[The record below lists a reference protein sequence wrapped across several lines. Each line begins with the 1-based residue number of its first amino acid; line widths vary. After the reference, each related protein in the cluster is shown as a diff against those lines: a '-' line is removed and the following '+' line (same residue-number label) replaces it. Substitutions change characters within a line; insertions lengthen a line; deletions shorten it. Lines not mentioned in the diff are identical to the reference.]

1 LEWVSRPPDAIFL
14 ISATRGSLGPRVFLC
29 AAAIDAV
36 LFPWHQM
43 REAAMAK
50 VERVIES
57 VLFQSRWALA
67 PFYLGLALC
76 LLLML
81 FHFCKEF
88 FLFVLKIPG
97 ATDSDVIL
105 GVLSLIDLAF
115 TANLVLIVILSGYEN
130 FVSKIE
136 VSDHD
141 RPDWMTKVDF
151 GGLKQKLMTSIV
163 AISAIQVLKAFMNID
178 TAGAPDT
185 TKLAWLVGIHVLFL
199 GSLLAVVISD
209 RLSDP
214 GKPKEEKA
222 PSARASVGKG

>member
-1 LEWVSRPPDAIFL
+1 MTTI
-14 ISATRGSLGPRVFLC
+14 
-29 AAAIDAV
+29 
-36 LFPWHQM
+36 
-43 REAAMAK
+43 
-50 VERVIES
+50 ERIIENI
-57 VLFQSRWALA
+57 LFQSRWALA

-88 FLFVLKIPG
+88 FHFVLKIPG

-136 VSDHD
+136 VGEHD

-163 AISAIQVLKAFMNID
+163 AISAIQVLKAFMNIEQQ
-178 TAGAPDT
+178 AGSPDAA
-185 TKLAWLVGIHVLFL
+185 KLAWLVGIHVLFL

-222 PSARASVGKG
+222 PSARGSVGKG